1 MALIL
6 YLETATEVCSVV
18 LAENEKLIA
27 EKHSSEPRLHAQLL
41 TVFIGQ
47 LLKETGYSFQQLDA
61 ICVSKGPGSYT
72 GLRIGVAVAKGLCFA
87 LEKPLIAVNTLYS
100 MTICMIDE
108 LGKRGITNQ
117 SERLF
122 CPMIDARRME
132 VYMAIF
138 DLLGK
143 EIFPTKAVI
152 LDNETLKDYDNNKL
166 IFFGDGAFK
175 LKGNPVLDARIIDN
189 FQISASGM
197 IIEGIK
203 RYKDGQFEDIAYFE
217 PFYLKE
223 FVGNKA
229 N

>member
-108 LGKRGITNQ
+108 LGKG
-117 SERLF
+117 
-122 CPMIDARRME
+122 
-132 VYMAIF
+132 
-138 DLLGK
+138 G
-143 EIFPTKAVI
+143 
-152 LDNETLKDYDNNKL
+152 
-166 IFFGDGAFK
+166 
-175 LKGNPVLDARIIDN
+175 
-189 FQISASGM
+189 
-197 IIEGIK
+197 
-203 RYKDGQFEDIAYFE
+203 
-217 PFYLKE
+217 
-223 FVGNKA
+223 
-229 N
+229 